1 MMLTQTPKTA
11 VIFLGNMGAGKST
24 LLSQIG
30 GKFPSGVAFMTGLT
44 KEVTEQVVCLNGEPV
59 ILIDTPGLYEAR
71 NEATKANAEKMTE
84 ALRKGYDYKIFIVL
98 KASNRGITPEDLSLM
113 SKVSKCVQQV
123 NGAKVEYRIIIN
135 QIESDKVYDMYEE
148 RVAKDNFR
156 GIIEVIRDEYEL
168 DIEVSGVMLVRSDE
182 AAVNEMRLRESI
194 AEQIKTHTSFQIK
207 VMDIKAD
214 NSDLSLLAGIGCL
227 IMGFLAIGALVVRN
241 KAVVMSVVTNKGFI
255 MNALTIA
262 QTLMELIQ
270 KQ

>member
-1 MMLTQTPKTA
+1 
-11 VIFLGNMGAGKST
+11 MGAGKST

-71 NEATKANAEKMTE
+71 NEATKSNAEKMTE

-135 QIESDKVYDMYEE
+135 QIESDKLYDMYEE
-148 RVAKDNFR
+148 RVVKDNFR
-156 GIIEVIRDEYEL
+156 GIIEAIRDEYEL

-194 AEQIKTHTSFQIK
+194 AEQIQTHASYQIK

-214 NSDLSLLAGIGCL
+214 NKDLTFLAGIGCL
-227 IMGFLAIGALVVRN
+227 IMGVLALGALAVRN
-241 KAVVMSVVTNKGFI
+241 KPVVMSIVTNKGLI
-255 MNALTIA
+255 LNVLTFA
-262 QTLMELIQ
+262 QTAMEMM
-270 KQ
+270 KK